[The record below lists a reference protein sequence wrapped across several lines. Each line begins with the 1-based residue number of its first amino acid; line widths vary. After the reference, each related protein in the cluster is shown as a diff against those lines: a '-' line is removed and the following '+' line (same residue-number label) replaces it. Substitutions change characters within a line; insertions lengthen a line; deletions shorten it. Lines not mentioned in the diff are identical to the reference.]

1 MLIPSI
7 VLFAG
12 TGINGVSQR
21 LAARLPVGA
30 VRRLAAERDLIPLED
45 RSTSQ
50 LVRIAG
56 PLKLIIEKRKTA
68 GN

>member
-12 TGINGVSQR
+12 TGVNGISQH
-21 LAARLPVGA
+21 LGARLPVSA
-30 VRRLAAERDLIPLED
+30 VRRITAERDVSPLED
-45 RSTSQ
+45 RSTTQ

-56 PLKLIIEKRKTA
+56 RLKLIIEKRKTA